1 MSADLIPYFVSGGGF
16 AGLMV
21 VCFIFKWIVPGWM
34 YTEKEEE
41 CKELKQNLA
50 IQTARGD
57 AGVLAAQVTKEL
69 VAGLRKEFSP

>member
-1 MSADLIPYFVSGGGF
+1 MGVSLIPYFVSGGGF

-21 VCFIFKWIVPGWM
+21 LAFLTKSVVPGWM
-34 YTEKEEE
+34 YREKVA
-41 CKELKQNLA
+41 ELKETKQELA

-69 VAGLRKEFSP
+69 VAGLRKGLDT

>member
-1 MSADLIPYFVSGGGF
+1 MGPSLIPYFVSGGGF

-21 VCFIFKWIVPGWM
+21 LCFLMKWIVPGWM
-34 YTEKEEE
+34 YKEKQE
-41 CKELKQNLA
+41 ELKETKQELA

-69 VAGLRKEFSP
+69 VSGLRKELNT